1 MAFGAVGTGINTPTA
16 ALTAT
21 MNAITEK
28 FIYPVIADNVFQPSI
43 AFWAMQ
49 RQGKKFGM
57 GELIY
62 PAMYQ
67 ENLSGGAYYGTEILT
82 PQVVDTVQPIDQRWK
97 PYYQNVSIP
106 VTDIVLNRGSAM
118 DLISTKWIEA
128 TGSLLMKLSRAMWH
142 TSPQNTTQ
150 DVDDIDAWV
159 FQQSNT
165 IGGIDRSQAANSWF
179 KAQAP
184 QSAGSTAMTPTVA
197 NQGFGLTGQFGYDLP
212 DIFVFTVQSF
222 YNFQNT
228 FTQLI
233 RYTNNI
239 QDEGAMQAGFRAHF
253 LFNTAICF
261 GDPFVPTGK
270 AYLLN
275 SKYIFPVWHKGD
287 YFVCDPFIQPSNQRV
302 LVSNLYVTWQISCLS
317 PRMNGSFNNVN

>member
-1 MAFGAVGTGINTPTA
+1 MAFGAQGTGIQTPTA
-16 ALTAT
+16 TLTGT

-28 FIYPVIADNVFQPSI
+28 FIYPVVADNVFQPSI
-43 AFWAMQ
+43 MFWAMQ
-49 RQGKKFGM
+49 RQGKKFGG

-67 ENLSGGAYYGTEILT
+67 ENLAGGAYYGTEILT
-82 PQVVDTVQPIDQRWK
+82 PQVVDTVQPIDQTWK

-118 DLISTKWIEA
+118 DIINTKWIEA

-142 TSPQNTTQ
+142 LAPQNTSQ
-150 DVDDIDAWV
+150 DVDDVNSWV
-159 FQQSNT
+159 YSSTNT
-165 IGGIDRSQAANSWF
+165 IGGINRSLAANSWF
-179 KAQAP
+179 KAQA
-184 QSAGSTAMTPTVA
+184 SVNAGATALAPTIA

-212 DIFVFTVQSF
+212 DILVLPVTSF
-222 YNFQNT
+222 YNFQNN

-233 RYTNNI
+233 RYSVNQ
-239 QDEGAMQAGFRAHF
+239 QDEGAVQAGFRSHF
-253 LFNTAICF
+253 LFNTALVF
-261 GDPFVPTGK
+261 PDPFTPTGFG
-270 AYLLN
+270 YLLN

-302 LVSNLYVTWQISCLS
+302 LVSNLYVTWQVSCIS
-317 PRMNGSFNNVN
+317 PRMNGSYYNVV

>member
-1 MAFGAVGTGINTPTA
+1 MAFGAQGTGIQTPTA

-28 FIYPVIADNVFQPSI
+28 FIYPVVADNVFQPSI
-43 AFWAMQ
+43 MFWAMQ

-57 GELIY
+57 GELVY

-67 ENLSGGAYYGTEILT
+67 ENLAGGAYYGTEILT
-82 PQVVDTVQPIDQRWK
+82 PQVVDTVQPIDQVWK

-118 DLISTKWIEA
+118 DIINTKWIEA

-142 TSPQNTTQ
+142 TAPQNTSQ
-150 DVDDIDAWV
+150 DVDDINSWV
-159 FQQSNT
+159 YSSTNT
-165 IGGIDRSQAANSWF
+165 IGGINRSLAANSWF
-179 KAQAP
+179 KAQA
-184 QSAGSTAMTPTVA
+184 SVNAGSTAMTSAVA

-212 DIFVFTVQSF
+212 DIMVLPVTSF
-222 YNFQNT
+222 YNFQNA
-228 FTQLI
+228 FTQFN
-233 RYTNNI
+233 RYTGNI
-239 QDEGAMQAGFRAHF
+239 QDEGAMQAGFRSHF
-253 LFNTAICF
+253 IFNTALVF
-261 GDPFVPTGK
+261 GDPFTPTGFG
-270 AYLLN
+270 YLIN
-275 SKYIFPVWHKGD
+275 SKYLFPVWHKGD

-317 PRMNGSFNNVN
+317 PRMQGSYYNVV

>member
-1 MAFGAVGTGINTPTA
+1 MAFGAVGTGMNTPTA
-16 ALTAT
+16 ALTGT

-28 FIYPVIADNVFQPSI
+28 FIYPVVADNVFQPSI
-43 AFWAMQ
+43 MFWAMQ

-62 PAMYQ
+62 AAMYQ
-67 ENLSGGAYYGTEILT
+67 ENLAGGAYYGTEILT
-82 PQVVDTVQPIDQRWK
+82 PQVVDTVQPIDQQWK

-118 DLISTKWIEA
+118 DIINTKWIEA

-142 TSPQNTTQ
+142 TAPQNTSQ
-150 DVDDIDAWV
+150 DIDDVNSWV
-159 FQQSNT
+159 FLSTNT
-165 IGGIDRSQAANSWF
+165 IGGINRSLAANSWF
-179 KAQAP
+179 KAQA
-184 QSAGSTAMTPTVA
+184 SVAGGGVALTPTVA

-212 DIFVFTVQSF
+212 DILVMPVTSF
-222 YNFQNT
+222 YNFQNS
-228 FTQLI
+228 FTQNI
-233 RYTNNI
+233 RYTGNI
-239 QDEGAMQAGFRAHF
+239 QDEGAMQAGFRSHF
-253 LFNTAICF
+253 IFNTAMVF
-261 GDPFVPTGK
+261 GDPFTPTGN

-302 LVSNLYVTWQISCLS
+302 LVSNLYVTWQVSCIS
-317 PRMNGSFNNVN
+317 PRMNGSYNNIV